1 MGFVRELGGNTLK
14 AVCRVLQYLI
24 LTLTAIFVFLP
35 IFWLFV
41 SSFKAE
47 NEIYSKELIW
57 FPAKLMWGNYKD
69 VLSQTLLVRSFFN
82 SLKIVL
88 PPVLIGVF
96 TSSMAG
102 YAFAKL
108 NFPGKKILFTLMFGT
123 LVIPGVVTMIPSYL
137 LFNAY
142 GWLDTLL
149 PLIVPGMFGSVL
161 TMFFLRQYI
170 TGLPNDLQEA
180 AIIDGLSYGG
190 VFFRIYLPLAK
201 PALLTQ
207 IILCFNGA
215 YNDYIGPLLYIN
227 KEENQ
232 VIQIVLNSFISE
244 YQANWQFMLAGSVLA
259 LLPTIILFVAAQK
272 YFVEGI
278 AFTGLKA

>member
-1 MGFVRELGGNTLK
+1 MKVIAKITQYILLALL
-14 AVCRVLQYLI
+14 AVFIFIPILWMLI
-24 LTLTAIFVFLP
+24 
-35 IFWLFV
+35 
-41 SSFKAE
+41 SSFKGT
-47 NEIYSKELIW
+47 NEIYAKDMVWI
-57 FPAKLMWGNYKD
+57 PATLHFENYLN
-69 VLSQTLLVRSFFN
+69 VLSETLLIRSFFN
-82 SLKIVL
+82 SLKIIV
-88 PPVLIGVF
+88 PPVFVGVL

-108 NFPGKKILFTLMFGT
+108 NFPGKKLLFPIMFAT
-123 LVIPGVVTMIPSYL
+123 LVVPAVVTMIPSYL

-142 GWLDTLL
+142 GWLGTLL
-149 PLIVPGMFGSVL
+149 PLIVPGMFGSVM

-170 TGLPNDLQEA
+170 SGLPSDLQEA

-207 IILCFNGA
+207 LILSFNGA
-215 YNDYIGPLLYIN
+215 YNDFMGPLLYIDT
-227 KEENQ
+227 EENQ
-232 VIQIVLNSFISE
+232 TIQIVLNSFIAE

-259 LLPTIILFVAAQK
+259 LLPTMILFIVAQK

-278 AFTGLKA
+278 AFTGIKA

>member
-1 MGFVRELGGNTLK
+1 M
-14 AVCRVLQYLI
+14 ALI
-24 LTLTAIFVFLP
+24 AIFVFLP
-35 IFWLFV
+35 ILWLLI
-41 SSFKAE
+41 SSFKATD
-47 NEIYSKELIW
+47 EIYSTNMIW
-57 FPAKLMWGNYKD
+57 FPSKLMLENYAD
-69 VLSQTLLVRSFFN
+69 VITQTLIVRSFFN
-82 SLKIVL
+82 SLKIIL

-108 NFPGKKILFTLMFGT
+108 NFPGKKILFAFMFST

-161 TMFFLRQYI
+161 TMFFLRQFI
-170 TGLPNDLQEA
+170 SGLPKELQEA
-180 AIIDGLSYGG
+180 AIIDGLSFGG
-190 VFFRIYLPLAK
+190 VFLRIYLPLTKVAI
-201 PALLTQ
+201 LTQ
-207 IILCFNGA
+207 VILCFNGA

-227 KEENQ
+227 TEENQ

-259 LLPTIILFVAAQK
+259 LLPTVILFVAAQK